1 MTSSDADTPERR
13 LTRLVMGCSEHHNT
27 CTFRPACREL
37 CDENSKSFT
46 IGYSFIIGVLTLLKS
61 TVIHDEAHDSREST
75 DFSEVE
81 D

>member
-1 MTSSDADTPERR
+1 MTSSDADTPEQR

-46 IGYSFIIGVLTLLKS
+46 IGYSFIIGVLTLLIMYANKKAQA
-61 TVIHDEAHDSREST
+61 T
-75 DFSEVE
+75 
-81 D
+81 